1 MTIPN
6 LNPDY
11 EALLRELAAQVPG
24 NDAMDVEMD
33 DVDYG
38 EEPEQDDVPGA
49 AVIRSAISR
58 WTVMIAASNG
68 RGRASR
74 FEMTGVATQ

>member
-11 EALLRELAAQVPG
+11 EALLREMAAQVPSD
-24 NDAMDVEMD
+24 DAIDVEME

-38 EEPEQDDVPGA
+38 EG
-49 AVIRSAISR
+49 
-58 WTVMIAASNG
+58 
-68 RGRASR
+68 
-74 FEMTGVATQ
+74 

>member
-11 EALLRELAAQVPG
+11 EALLREMAAQVPSD
-24 NDAMDVEMD
+24 DAMDVEMD

-38 EEPEQDDVPGA
+38 EGEDEQDIPGA
-49 AVIRSAISR
+49 AEPYG
-58 WTVMIAASNG
+58 AASSGTTTIVLDANG
-68 RGRASR
+68 QRANE
-74 FEMTGVATQ
+74 EMAPN